1 MEQLLTFIANH
12 PILVGAFAVVL
23 AALIATES
31 ARMTRRWKELDTAQ
45 AILLI
50 NRRDPLI
57 LDVSNS
63 TDYAKGHILNAE
75 NMPPSRIESGNQRLI
90 KSKSRPVLLYDKNGQ
105 VSPQMA
111 KRLVQLGFE
120 DVNVLRGGLTQW
132 TADQQ
137 PITRGKPGGKP
148 AGKARSGGKTKD
160 RAGGKQRKGGE
171 SGKQDRKP
179 RGKNKAGSDKRGH
192 ANDGNDQA
200 ADDQGAND
208 QGANDQGAKNRG
220 GNDKGGNDK
229 GASDERAGDGA
240 LDRAETAEADKRGG
254 RHRGAT
260 TGRDGAG
267 D

>member
-148 AGKARSGGKTKD
+148 AGKAKSGGKTKD
-160 RAGGKQRKGGE
+160 RTGKQRKGGE
-171 SGKQDRKP
+171 RGKQDRKP
-179 RGKNKAGSDKRGH
+179 RGKNKAASDNG
-192 ANDGNDQA
+192 GNDQSA
-200 ADDQGAND
+200 NDERPDDGADD
-208 QGANDQGAKNRG
+208 
-220 GNDKGGNDK
+220 
-229 GASDERAGDGA
+229 RAGT
-240 LDRAETAEADKRGG
+240 AETDKRGG
-254 RHRGAT
+254 QDRGAA
-260 TGRDGAG
+260 TGRDGTG

>member
-1 MEQLLTFIANH
+1 MEQLLTFIADH
-12 PILVGAFAVVL
+12 PILIGAFAVVL

-75 NMPPSRIESGNQRLI
+75 NMPPSRIESGNQRLV
-90 KSKSRPVLLYDKNGQ
+90 KSKSQPVLLYCKNGQ

-120 DVNVLRGGLTQW
+120 DVNVLRGGIAQW
-132 TADQQ
+132 SADQQ
-137 PITRGKPGGKP
+137 PITRGKPAGKGRKAGERKAGERNKGDRKKP
-148 AGKARSGGKTKD
+148 AKNK
-160 RAGGKQRKGGE
+160 RAGRQ
-171 SGKQDRKP
+171 
-179 RGKNKAGSDKRGH
+179 
-192 ANDGNDQA
+192 QA
-200 ADDQGAND
+200 
-208 QGANDQGAKNRG
+208 
-220 GNDKGGNDK
+220 
-229 GASDERAGDGA
+229 
-240 LDRAETAEADKRGG
+240 AETADSERGG
-254 RHRGAT
+254 S
-260 TGRDGAG
+260 G

>member
-1 MEQLLTFIANH
+1 MEQLLTFIADH
-12 PILVGAFAVVL
+12 PILIGAFAVVL

-75 NMPPSRIESGNQRLI
+75 NMPPSRIESGNQRLV
-90 KSKSRPVLLYDKNGQ
+90 KSKSQPVLLYCKNGQ

-120 DVNVLRGGLTQW
+120 DVNVLRGGIAQW
-132 TADQQ
+132 SADQQ
-137 PITRGKPGGKP
+137 PITRGKPAGKGRKAGERKAGERKAGERNKGDRKKP
-148 AGKARSGGKTKD
+148 AKNK
-160 RAGGKQRKGGE
+160 RAGRQ
-171 SGKQDRKP
+171 
-179 RGKNKAGSDKRGH
+179 
-192 ANDGNDQA
+192 QA
-200 ADDQGAND
+200 
-208 QGANDQGAKNRG
+208 
-220 GNDKGGNDK
+220 
-229 GASDERAGDGA
+229 
-240 LDRAETAEADKRGG
+240 AETADSERGG
-254 RHRGAT
+254 S
-260 TGRDGAG
+260 G